1 MQSKL
6 THEQAS
12 LVASLSSSYGID
24 PDDIRFFEPSGSP
37 FLGYEA
43 MCAMINALCPEVRG
57 IDLSVEQS
65 PFPDAIG
72 IRCSLTFA
80 DGRCRSAVG
89 VSNAGEKL
97 GDEIMSPQQLH
108 YVACSRALR
117 LALRTAGIDLL
128 RLHSAADGYHGRKT
142 IDVRTTLLAQVHLL
156 GREIGILRDDDRSA
170 WESLLERRY
179 GVRSSA
185 ALQQTQ
191 LADLVSVLRSLK
203 PTSQATA

>member
-1 MQSKL
+1 MQIKL

-12 LVASLSSSYGID
+12 LIASLSSTYGID
-24 PDDIRFFEPSGSP
+24 PDDVRFFDQSGTP

-57 IDLSVEQS
+57 IDLAVEQS

-72 IRCSLTFA
+72 VRCSLTLA

-89 VSNAGEKL
+89 VANAGEKL
-97 GDEIMSPQQLH
+97 GDEVMSPQQLH

-128 RLHSAADGYHGRKT
+128 RLHSASGMYRERKT

-170 WESLLERRY
+170 WEALLEHRY

-185 ALQQTQ
+185 ALQQAQ
-191 LADLVSVLRSLK
+191 LADLASVLRALK
-203 PTSQATA
+203 STSQAVS